1 MAEKITCYF
10 LRSTLVPK
18 LYRTL
23 YCIAAASI
31 DPSKTL
37 LTLDPLARLIGTIG
51 SSGATFPPGV
61 EGVTIFRPIGTAR
74 RFVDEEALS
83 QPDPQ

>member
-1 MAEKITCYF
+1 MHYCYI
-10 LRSTLVPK
+10 SPKQTLY
-18 LYRTL
+18 LL
-23 YCIAAASI
+23 DFYCIAAASI

-51 SSGATFPPGV
+51 SSGAIFPPGA
-61 EGVTIFRPIGTAR
+61 EGATIFRPIGTAR
-74 RFVDEEALS
+74 RFADEALS